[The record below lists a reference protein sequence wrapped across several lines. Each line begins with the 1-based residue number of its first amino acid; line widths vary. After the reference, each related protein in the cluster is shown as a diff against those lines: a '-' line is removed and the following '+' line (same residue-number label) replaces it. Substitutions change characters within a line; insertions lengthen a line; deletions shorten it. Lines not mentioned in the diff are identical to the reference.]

1 MDTRTP
7 RTPTGGGAPGFDE
20 RVMTMARVPSDP
32 AQVIVNHASFRVQ
45 LGAASGRALGL
56 DATARMPGVPSPA
69 AGGKRRPA
77 PLVWSGPTDP
87 DDTLAGRLMRAV
99 HQAGSPEAGGAT
111 QVLPRVGSGSGAAAE
126 AGETTVLP
134 TIVGQRSAGSSTGL
148 LGGVRPGRG
157 AYDPL
162 DERAGADWRGGDGYH
177 GDGYRDERYRDDRYQ
192 DDPYRDDRDD
202 RDDRDAENR
211 KPRDRRESA
220 KHAWYPDRR
229 LNLGIVLLPLRV
241 FLGLISVYAG
251 MGKLCD
257 RVYFDG
263 GKRGSMVTWLS
274 SLHPWALAEPLRDAA
289 LNHPVGAGL
298 SIAFL
303 QVVVGVLTVCGLW
316 QRVAGVFGAALSAAL
331 LVTVSW
337 RTVPVYDAPDFIYLA
352 AWSPL
357 IIAGAPVYSIDA
369 HLAGDAW
376 RRLGPRASLWDLR
389 RRVLRRG
396 AILAAVIAGST
407 LLIGSV
413 LGAAVRATTPRDER
427 PGPGVT
433 PTNSLPGAPL
443 PETSGEP
450 GATSGASPSPSRS
463 AAAKKA
469 KEKAKAQQK
478 QQATATP
485 STAPTGH
492 ATSRTGGTSGT
503 GGGASG
509 APSHSGATS
518 GSGSA
523 GSGTGSASGS
533 SGGGGSQAPQTAPPP
548 TAAAPAP
555 PPPTAKP
562 PTGAIGGLL
571 GSHSPTGLL
580 LGMEHRGSAA
590 HGRKDLA

>member
-1 MDTRTP
+1 
-7 RTPTGGGAPGFDE
+7 
-20 RVMTMARVPSDP
+20 MTMARVPSDP

-45 LGAASGRALGL
+45 LGATSGRALGL
-56 DATARMPGVPSPA
+56 DATREIPVVTGGSA
-69 AGGKRRPA
+69 AGRRRPA
-77 PLVWSGPTDP
+77 PLVWSGNSAP
-87 DDTLAGRLMRAV
+87 DDTLAGELM
-99 HQAGSPEAGGAT
+99 QALRGAGPAGAGAAT
-111 QVLPRVGSGSGAAAE
+111 QVLPRVG
-126 AGETTVLP
+126 ETTVLP
-134 TIVGQRSAGSSTGL
+134 TVVGQRSASSSTGP
-148 LGGVRPGRG
+148 LGGVRPARG
-157 AYDPL
+157 AYDP
-162 DERAGADWRGGDGYH
+162 ADRGPSTGWAGGDG
-177 GDGYRDERYRDDRYQ
+177 DQ
-192 DDPYRDDRDD
+192 
-202 RDDRDAENR
+202 DAEIR
-211 KPRDRRESA
+211 KPRDRRDSA

-251 MGKLCD
+251 MGKLSD

-316 QRVAGVFGAALSAAL
+316 QRVAGAFGAALSVAL

-396 AILAAVIAGST
+396 AVLAAVIAGST

-413 LGAAVRATTPRDER
+413 LGAAVRATTVRDET
-427 PGPGVT
+427 PGPSVT

-443 PETSGEP
+443 PEVSGEP
-450 GATSGASPSPSRS
+450 GATSGPSPSPSQS
-463 AAAKKA
+463 TAAAQKA
-469 KEKAKAQQK
+469 KGRHQQPAT
-478 QQATATP
+478 QAPT
-485 STAPTGH
+485 TAPTH
-492 ATSRTGGTSGT
+492 HDATGGGT
-503 GGGASG
+503 GGAGDAGGGAASS
-509 APSHSGATS
+509 APSHTGSNPES
-518 GSGSA
+518 GSGSS
-523 GSGTGSASGS
+523 GSESGSSS
-533 SGGGGSQAPQTAPPP
+533 SGGGSSVPQTPAQP
-548 TAAAPAP
+548 TAEAPAP
-555 PPPTAKP
+555 APPTAKP
-562 PTGAIGGLL
+562 TQGAIGGLL

-580 LGMEHRGSAA
+580 LGMEPGGAASHSGRGMA
-590 HGRKDLA
+590 